1 MLNNLICNINST
13 PHKVPL
19 PFNRDYRPDVLNI
32 DSIIFVSV
40 AKNYVRN
47 PNGTHLVRT
56 CFNLVFLVIF
66 KPQRWIAHLMPLYSS
81 GYKIE
86 PCYHTTPNLFQV

>member
-1 MLNNLICNINST
+1 MLNNLISNINST

-19 PFNRDYRPDVLNI
+19 PFNRDYRPDVFNI

-56 CFNLVFLVIF
+56 CFILVFFADIQTSEKDSTFNASL
-66 KPQRWIAHLMPLYSS
+66 
-81 GYKIE
+81 
-86 PCYHTTPNLFQV
+86 LFRL